1 MFIQPSNNLV
11 MINDQL
17 FPCESQPSRISCLLV
32 DSSKMQKFLTKATR
46 NKHNECELFQ
56 VSLHFAEELQTI
68 KTDLS
73 SELDTKLK
81 ELITEFA
88 DVTQEPQGL
97 PHIEVSS
104 IIQSVLLHI
113 KNVSVVTACPSLNL
127 RSLSDNALTF
137 SYKG

>member
-1 MFIQPSNNLV
+1 

-68 KTDLS
+68 KTEFG
-73 SELDTKLK
+73 SELDNKFK

-88 DVTQEPQGL
+88 DVSQEPQEL
-97 PHIEVSS
+97 PSKRGIFDHKIRLVAYPKR
-104 IIQSVLLHI
+104 QRRNRLSVPEFEDL
-113 KNVSVVTACPSLNL
+113 KRV
-127 RSLSDNALTF
+127 
-137 SYKG
+137 